1 MTPSEYAVEELV
13 LWERALQAQHIAE
26 RELQLARNNRVRLR
40 VRELIP
46 EVHALA
52 TRADLLLAEA
62 VKLKHTFRHHS
73 FVEAGVT
80 QPGDPGDTAGSG

>member
-1 MTPSEYAVEELV
+1 VTPSDYALEELA

-26 RELQLARNNRVRLR
+26 RELQLARSKRARSR

-46 EVHALA
+46 EVHALT

-62 VKLKHTFRHHS
+62 VKLKHTFLHHS
-73 FVEAGVT
+73 FVEAGTT
-80 QPGDPGDTAGSG
+80 QPGEPGEVPGSQ